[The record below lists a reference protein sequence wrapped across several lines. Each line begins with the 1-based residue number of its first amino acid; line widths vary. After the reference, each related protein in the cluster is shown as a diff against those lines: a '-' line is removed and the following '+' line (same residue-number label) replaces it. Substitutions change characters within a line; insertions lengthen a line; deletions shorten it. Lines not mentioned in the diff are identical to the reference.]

1 MPRHGLSSD
10 NRLTVAFAA
19 ESATLSR
26 LHQPPAR
33 RLLVRI
39 GLSSNPAAAVATW
52 RHRGGVGDGGIAD
65 WKLIAVGKAGITLS
79 AIIDPATLD
88 ALCIGKGITPVSVTT
103 IPAEPTAAR
112 MTLYHVTKSGLA
124 LLLDRLP
131 QRAERARLR
140 RQAEKII
147 I

>member
-1 MPRHGLSSD
+1 MKL
-10 NRLTVAFAA
+10 RLNHSTVMLCAIALTAWLPCPSQAQPGQRFQLFVSN
-19 ESATLSR
+19 ERSADVT
-26 LHQPPAR
+26 
-33 RLLVRI
+33 
-39 GLSSNPAAAVATW
+39 
-52 RHRGGVGDGGIAD
+52 
-65 WKLIAVGKAGITLS
+65 
-79 AIIDPATLD
+79 IIDPATLD